1 MVNLALHVQSSI
13 LYCLMGELEPLSG
26 EVAIVG
32 SLGYA
37 AQESWLYT
45 GSVRENILFGQKYEE
60 EWYEKVLDACC
71 LKEDIE
77 QLAVGDMTLVGERGV
92 SLSGGQKARVTLAR
106 YVHTYVYNL
115 MNKVKYTYIHT

>member
-1 MVNLALHVQSSI
+1 
-13 LYCLMGELEPLSG
+13 MGELEPLSG

-77 QLAVGDMTLVGERGV
+77 QLAAGDMTLVGERGV

-106 YVHTYVYNL
+106 YVRTYVYNL
-115 MNKVKYTYIHT
+115 VNKVKYTYIHT

>member
-1 MVNLALHVQSSI
+1 
-13 LYCLMGELEPLSG
+13 MGELEPLSG

-106 YVHTYVYNL
+106 YVRTYVYNL
-115 MNKVKYTYIHT
+115 MNKVKYTYTHNVSVHMYTAY